1 MLKIVDAQDPP
12 LRIFFGSTG
21 LPIARSE
28 YRKRLDNWEKWNA
41 VSREA
46 EGKTPHEE
54 APR

>member
-1 MLKIVDAQDPP
+1 MLKIVDAEDPP

-28 YRKRLDNWEKWNA
+28 YRKRINNWEKWNV

-46 EGKTPHEE
+46 EGNMTREQ